1 MQKTI
6 LNYLIRIEKEKMGGK
21 NIYNA
26 YCSALGLADY
36 GKTLDEAVKRITD
49 LIKFHIESL
58 QELGHSVPVEKEST
72 TVLTSVEIPISSS
85 RVKLSY
91 V

>member
-6 LNYLIRIEKEKMGGK
+6 LNYRITIEREKLDGK
-21 NIYNA
+21 NVYNA

-36 GKTLDEAVKRITD
+36 GKTLDEALKRITE

-58 QELGHSVPVEKEST
+58 QKLGHAVPVEKEST
-72 TVLTSVEIPISSS
+72 TVITSVEIPISSH
-85 RVKLSY
+85 VKLSY